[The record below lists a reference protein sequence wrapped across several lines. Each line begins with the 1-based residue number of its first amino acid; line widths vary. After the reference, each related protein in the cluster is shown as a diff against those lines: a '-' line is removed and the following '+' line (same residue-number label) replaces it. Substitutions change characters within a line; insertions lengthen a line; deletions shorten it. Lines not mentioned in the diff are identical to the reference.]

1 MAVTAEDFL
10 RLAEDLLTK
19 PAPTEIDFR
28 TAAARAYYA
37 VMHLVRAELNLNGA
51 DLTHTAIRRELLSLS
66 PITTPR
72 FLAEAKWEWD
82 GLWDRRHR
90 IRLPGRAGDH
100 ARAGT
105 RQRSGGPQDIWPAV
119 SGAGVRRP
127 HTSRSPSTK

>member
-72 FLAEAKWEWD
+72 FLAEAKREWD

-90 IRLPGRAGDH
+90 SDYRVELEITRELARVSVRA
-100 ARAGT
+100 ARRIFGL
-105 RQRSGGPQDIWPAV
+105 R
-119 SGAGVRRP
+119 
-127 HTSRSPSTK
+127 